1 MKLNLVN
8 KLYIS
13 IAVLLFICLSYKII
27 NYKGWER
34 FYYFSSVSAPAD
46 YPVFIEKIQFQLPDK
61 EDSHD
66 FYQSRDE
73 NVNAFRTGWGEEYYS
88 AWVHEP
94 LRLPETLVIEYAS
107 YAEQKFYSG
116 VINLPTAEIL
126 EIFKAALRE
135 KRAIK
140 LSSSGGDKLGLRF
153 VVGIAPQGNI
163 VVWLR
168 GVYLEKKILQTKIK
182 AINPQASGKVAPGK
196 DKTALNLLFR
206 ELSDSVKLE
215 IKKGSNITT
224 NYLDSSTHYI
234 EQNKELW
241 EYQKKN
247 HFID

>member
-46 YPVFIEKIQFQLPDK
+46 YPVFIEKILFQLPDK

-88 AWVHEP
+88 AWVHKP
-94 LRLPETLVIEYAS
+94 LRLPEKLVIEYAS
-107 YAEQKFYSG
+107 YSEQKFYSG
-116 VINLPTAEIL
+116 VIDLPGPEIL
-126 EIFKAALRE
+126 EIFKAAIKE
-135 KRAIK
+135 KQAAK

-153 VVGIAPQGNI
+153 VVGIAPKGNI

-168 GVYLEKKILQTKIK
+168 GVYLEKKILQTKIESV
-182 AINPQASGKVAPGK
+182 NSQGKVLPGK
-196 DKTALNLLFR
+196 DNAALNLLFK

-215 IKKGSNITT
+215 LKKGSGTPA

>member
-1 MKLNLVN
+1 MKLNLIN

-13 IAVLLFICLSYKII
+13 TALLLFICIVFKII
-27 NYKGWER
+27 NYKSWDR
-34 FYYFSSVSAPAD
+34 FYYFSSVSAPAN
-46 YPVFIEKIQFQLPDK
+46 YPVFIEKIQFQLPDN

-73 NVNAFRTGWGEEYYS
+73 NVNAFRTTWGEEYYS
-88 AWVHEP
+88 AWVYEP
-94 LRLPETLVIEYAS
+94 LRLPEKLVIDYAS
-107 YAEQKFYSG
+107 YSEQKFYSG
-116 VINLPTAEIL
+116 VIDLPNAEIL

-135 KRAIK
+135 KKAAK
-140 LSSSGGDKLGLRF
+140 LSSSRGDKLGLRF
-153 VVGIAPQGNI
+153 VVGIAPKGNI

-182 AINPQASGKVAPGK
+182 SVNPQTSGKVPGK
-196 DKTALNLLFR
+196 DNAALNLLFN

-215 IKKGSNITT
+215 IKKGSGMPA

-234 EQNKELW
+234 ERNKELW